1 MQVAADPPIDHEI
14 WILPFEWFNETNE
27 EAKKRLNSDLL
38 VLTQTAQSGVKLARQ
53 IKLLGVMGDA
63 YIKTGKNGKDY
74 IIFKGYARARPNLA
88 GTRYLTENPK
98 VACFV
103 VGSKDILMDAANA
116 TRVAVVAFVAIDIMR
131 ECLADKLSLAR
142 LGVNVAS
149 DIAQAMVATGVGIAA
164 GAIAV
169 GVLGAPAVLTFAI
182 VIGVGFL
189 AGMAL
194 SAIDSKLGLTE
205 RARVRMMAF
214 EKDPNSMLYK
224 FEHDAAAAGQRM
236 AVLTHE
242 AVDATRYETDRAWK
256 SVTAMLR
263 EDRRALEALP
273 SQFRLSSLW

>member
-1 MQVAADPPIDHEI
+1 MAEDPLIDHEV
-14 WILPFEWFNETNE
+14 WIMPFEWFNDTNE
-27 EAKKRLNSDLL
+27 QAKKRLNSDLL
-38 VLTQTAQSGVKLARQ
+38 ALTQTAQSGLKLGRQ

-74 IIFKGYARARPNLA
+74 IIFKGYARVRPNLA
-88 GTRYLTENPK
+88 GTRYLAENPK

-103 VGSKDILMDAANA
+103 VGSKDILMDAGKA

-131 ECLADKLSLAR
+131 ECLSDHFSLAR

-149 DIAQAMVATGVGIAA
+149 DISQAMLATGVGIAA

-182 VIGVGFL
+182 VVGVGFL
-189 AGMAL
+189 TGMAI

-205 RARVRMMAF
+205 RARARMMAL
-214 EKDPNSMLYK
+214 ENDPNSLIYK
-224 FEHDAAAAGQRM
+224 FEHGAATAGQKV
-236 AVLTHE
+236 ATLTHE
-242 AVDATRYETDRAWK
+242 AVDATRYQTDRACS
-256 SVTAMLR
+256 SVTSMLR

-273 SQFRLSSLW
+273 SHFSLSSLW